1 MPDEAPQQ
9 YIYRV
14 VHRANGERRPKNVGL
29 LADAKADAKNMIKG
43 IYTQRDS
50 KIHLAADEKLDWQAA
65 MNVLKQAS
73 IRSSLEMICRQNAD
87 SVAPPP
93 AGGAGLLTD
102 IVRKH
107 VSSGPAAKHM
117 PIQFGWLKDS
127 RL

>member
-1 MPDEAPQQ
+1 
-9 YIYRV
+9 
-14 VHRANGERRPKNVGL
+14 
-29 LADAKADAKNMIKG
+29 
-43 IYTQRDS
+43 
-50 KIHLAADEKLDWQAA
+50 LAADEKLDWQAA

-87 SVAPPP
+87 LCAS

-107 VSSGPAAKHM
+107 VSSGPAKHM